1 MKALTFPKKHD
12 TLTFDTEKAVKRK
25 SIPEF
30 LHQRGDGWCKSLR
43 KRGEGAFEPR
53 SGNAPPVPAVT
64 GTECV
69 SARYEF
75 RWNHGLLFALSRN
88 TGSGRFLSSWAHQ
101 KENCYEEH

>member
-1 MKALTFPKKHD
+1 MTFLKKRDTVTHD
-12 TLTFDTEKAVKRK
+12 TKKAVKRN

-30 LHQRGDGWCKSLR
+30 PHQRGDGRCKSLW
-43 KRGEGAFEPR
+43 KTGEGAFEPR

-75 RWNHGLLFALSRN
+75 RWNHGLIQFALSLKKAQ
-88 TGSGRFLSSWAHQ
+88 GVFCVLSQSR
-101 KENCYEEH
+101 KGVETL